1 MNFVRFFVILERFI
15 LCRMAQ
21 KTSKNKVSIVQLLSL
36 IPDEDLND
44 IAKRTNVNHYVK
56 VLDGKSVL
64 YLILYALIEC
74 QRNSLRTMEDIFNS
88 QSFKFLFNLD
98 KNKTIKYNSISE
110 RLSVIDLDFF
120 EKSYELM
127 YSVFS
132 KHFSIEEIKGHNL
145 IRVDSTMIS
154 ETSAKLK
161 EGMNIGKKKDG
172 KKQLKYTVAYD
183 GNFPCLSKVYTN
195 KTYLSEDKTIPDV
208 VKMYAKKNLKSI
220 FTFDRGVSKRA
231 VFSELSNN
239 KTPFVG
245 RLNENA
251 KYKTIDVLDNE
262 AKTVGSLELESDI
275 EIKLFD
281 KKHKCTKENFRLI
294 TATNPETGK
303 KYCFLTNIFDMS
315 IEEIL
320 SIYKKRWDI
329 EVFFRFLKQ
338 ELNLSHLTSTSDN
351 GIQVMLYMT
360 LITSML
366 VLVYKRLNEVGYKT
380 AVRRISLELNEFIIK
395 LIVQKCGGDPSLV
408 FR

>member
-1 MNFVRFFVILERFI
+1 
-15 LCRMAQ
+15 MAQ
-21 KTSKNKVSIVQLLSL
+21 KTNKDKVSIVQLLSL
-36 IPDEDLND
+36 IPNEDLND

-64 YLILYALIEC
+64 YLTLYALIEC

-88 QSFKFLFNLD
+88 QSIKFLFNLD
-98 KNKTIKYNSISE
+98 KNKTVKYNSISE
-110 RLSVIDLDFF
+110 RLSVIELDFF
-120 EKSYELM
+120 KKSYELI
-127 YSVFS
+127 YNVFS

-161 EGMNIGKKKDG
+161 EGMNIGKKKEG

-183 GNFPCLSKVYTN
+183 GSFPCLSKIYTN
-195 KTYLSEDKTIPDV
+195 KTYLSQDKTIPDIV
-208 VKMYAKKNLKSI
+208 TMYAKKDLKSI

-251 KYKTIDVLDNE
+251 KYKLIDVLDNE
-262 AKTVGSLELESDI
+262 AKTVGSLKLESDL

-303 KYCFLTNIFDMS
+303 RYRFLTNIFDMS

-366 VLVYKRLNEVGYKT
+366 VLVYKRLNKVGYKT
-380 AVRRISLELNEFIIK
+380 AVRRISLELNELIIK

>member
-1 MNFVRFFVILERFI
+1 
-15 LCRMAQ
+15 MAQ
-21 KTSKNKVSIVQLLSL
+21 KTNKDKISIVQLLSL
-36 IPDEDLND
+36 IPDKELND
-44 IAKRTNVNHYVK
+44 IAKRTNVNYYVK

-98 KNKTIKYNSISE
+98 ENKTVKYNSISE
-110 RLSVIDLDFF
+110 RLSVIELDFF
-120 EKSYELM
+120 KKSYELI
-127 YSVFS
+127 YRVFS
-132 KHFSIEEIKGHNL
+132 KHFSVEEIEGYNL

-154 ETSAKLK
+154 EASSKLK

-183 GNFPCLSKVYTN
+183 GSFPCLSKVYTN
-195 KTYLSEDKTIPDV
+195 KTYLSEDKTIPDI
-208 VKMYAKKNLKSI
+208 VKMYAKKDLKSI
-220 FTFDRGVSKRA
+220 FTFDRGVSKRT

-245 RLNENA
+245 RINENA
-251 KYKTIDVLDNE
+251 RYQLIDTLDSE
-262 AKTVGSLELESDI
+262 DKTVGSLKLESDL
-275 EIKLFD
+275 EVKLFN
-281 KKHKCTKENFRLI
+281 KKNKCTEETFRLI

-303 KYCFLTNIFDMS
+303 RYCFLTNIFDMS
-315 IEEIL
+315 VEEIL

-338 ELNLSHLTSTSDN
+338 ELNLSHLTSTSDK

-366 VLVYKRLNEVGYKT
+366 VLVYKRLNNVGYKT
-380 AVRRISLELNEFIIK
+380 AVRRISLEINEFIIK
-395 LIVQKCGGDPSLV
+395 LIVQKCGGDPGLV